1 MRNQLVWLLLGA
13 AVGAA
18 EASRQSW
25 APPAFFNRFQ
35 VCLWLCVCGAVVLED
50 ECALNAGYVPLIVAW
65 ETRVDPLTTYYHIY
79 IRMERH

>member
-1 MRNQLVWLLLGA
+1 LQLALLMMMATLLVHFHLPPDHRTQTPQRMRNQLIWLLLGA

-35 VCLWLCVCGAVVLED
+35 VRGCCVGF
-50 ECALNAGYVPLIVAW
+50 GG
-65 ETRVDPLTTYYHIY
+65 
-79 IRMERH
+79 